1 MGEKFE
7 EDSHVRNRKWSNR
20 CQGIYLKVK
29 ELNVVTK
36 DHTYM
41 ELYKSKLTP
50 GEEDKPDLSTWKILA
65 TNKELAMRSVDFSFG
80 ERSINYSHS
89 GNGSELTPDQ
99 VRRFSMPSKK
109 QKFLKKVIAKK
120 CGDQVCELCTQWTDV
135 PWIGFDFE
143 SQAGKQSDCWVHAT
157 CLGFLEA
164 EDETFQNIT
173 FCCTPHNR
181 ANITLMSSKQKKT
194 SCLWKQ

>member
-7 EDSHVRNRKWSNR
+7 EDPHVRNRKWSNR
-20 CQGIYLKVK
+20 RQGIYLKVK
-29 ELNVVTK
+29 ELNFVTK

-50 GEEDKPDLSTWKILA
+50 GEEDKPDLSTRKILA

-89 GNGSELTPDQ
+89 GNGSELTPEQ

-109 QKFLKKVIAKK
+109 QVFKK
-120 CGDQVCELCTQWTDV
+120 
-135 PWIGFDFE
+135 
-143 SQAGKQSDCWVHAT
+143 SDCKKMWGPSLRTLHPM
-157 CLGFLEA
+157 
-164 EDETFQNIT
+164 NR
-173 FCCTPHNR
+173 CT
-181 ANITLMSSKQKKT
+181 LDW
-194 SCLWKQ
+194 L